1 MDRTAVSS
9 SNIRSI
15 GYDPNTKTLE
25 IEFAAGVYSYP
36 NVPVEAYEGLKN
48 AKSIGSYFSAQIRGK
63 FQGTKL
69 QPQEKAAA

>member
-1 MDRTAVSS
+1 MDRTAVTS

-15 GYDPNTKTLE
+15 GYDPATKTLE
-25 IEFAAGVYSYP
+25 IEFPSGVYSYP
-36 NVPVEAYEGLKN
+36 NVPLEAYEGLKN

-69 QPQEKAAA
+69 QPQGKASS